1 MTRYRPAPRWL
12 VPLLALLSLLPAR
25 AEQAPEADSEA
36 LLEELRTVTDYD
48 AKAPLDVKTVRA
60 QQRGDVTV
68 TELTY
73 ASPKGGRVPAYLV
86 APPGPGP
93 FAGLVFLHWTQGSKN
108 EFLDEALTLA
118 RAGVV
123 SLLVDAPHVR
133 PAPWRGSLKGAALYD
148 TSLQM
153 LVDLRRA
160 VDLLASRSEVDAQR
174 LGYVGHGQGATTGGA
189 LAGVEP
195 RLRAFVLMSGI
206 GDASQSLRE
215 REPDN
220 EKPVA
225 RARSKEDFAKL
236 VRKMAALDGVVGVG
250 SASPR
255 ALFFQNGRS
264 DPQVTPAQVNTFVD
278 AATLP
283 RLAKVYEGGH
293 ELGEAAR
300 RDRAQWL
307 RTHLGFGEVPAFGP
321 PMIASPTPPELQNI
335 SLPEWTKAR
344 PVLTLPG
351 MEEVRVR
358 RGLTYTRSG
367 GHDYK
372 LDLYVPDAAS
382 LARVPIIVLVHGLLH
397 PDLTPFVRDLP
408 AFAGQARWLATHGYA
423 VALVEL
429 GSPSTGIEKSQW
441 FARVPDLQQR
451 VDAALAFVR
460 KQATTEPLDADRVC
474 LMAMSA
480 GGLWGL
486 APALSKAPAPWLR
499 CAVAWYPMLGGPELP
514 RGAAPL
520 DGLRAANA
528 RKLPPLLVLRAG
540 LDTPPLNA
548 VLDAFVKE
556 ARGRGAPLTLLEL
569 PEGHHGFELTDDV
582 EASREAMR
590 ATARFFEDHLRP

>member
-12 VPLLALLSLLPAR
+12 APLLALLALLPAR
-25 AEQAPEADSEA
+25 AEQAPEPDTGT
-36 LLEELRTVTDYD
+36 LLSELRTVTDYD
-48 AKAPLDVKTVRA
+48 AKTPLDVKTVRT
-60 QQRGDVTV
+60 QRRGDVTV

-86 APPGPGP
+86 TPPGPGP
-93 FAGLVFLHWTQGSKN
+93 FAGLTFLHWGQGSKN
-108 EFLDEALTLA
+108 EFLDEALSLA

-133 PAPWRGSLKGAALYD
+133 PLPWRGSLKGAAIYD

-153 LVDLRRA
+153 LVDMRRA
-160 VDLLASRSEVDAQR
+160 VDLLASRPEVDARR
-174 LGYVGHGQGATTGGA
+174 LGYVGHSMGAMAGGA

-195 RLRAFVLMSGI
+195 RLRAFVLMNGV
-206 GDASQSLRE
+206 GDYSKSIRE
-215 REPDN
+215 MELDN
-220 EKPVA
+220 EKQLA
-225 RARSKEDFAKL
+225 DAMSKEDFAKL
-236 VRKMAALDGVVGVG
+236 VRKMEALDGVVGV
-250 SASPR
+250 SHAAPR

-264 DPQVTPAQVNTFVD
+264 DPWVTAAQVNAFID

-283 RLAKVYEGGH
+283 KLAKVYEGGH

-321 PMIASPTPPELQNI
+321 PMVASPTPPELQGV

-344 PVLTLPG
+344 PVLTIPG
-351 MEEVRVR
+351 MEEVQVR
-358 RGLTYTRSG
+358 RGLTYTRAG

-372 LDLYVPDAAS
+372 LDLYVPDAAAI
-382 LARVPIIVLVHGLLH
+382 ARLPIIVLAHGLLH

-408 AFAGQARWLATHGYA
+408 AFAGQARWLATQGYA

-429 GSPSTGIEKSQW
+429 GSPSTGAEKSQR
-441 FARVPDLQQR
+441 FTRVAELQKR

-460 KQATTEPLDADRVC
+460 KQAATEPLDADRVC
-474 LMAMSA
+474 LMTLSA

-486 APALSKAPAPWLR
+486 APALSKAPASWLR
-499 CAVAWYPMLGGPELP
+499 CAVAWYPLLGSPELP
-514 RGAAPL
+514 RGLAPL
-520 DGLRAANA
+520 DALKAANA

-540 LDTPPLNA
+540 LDAPGLNA
-548 VLDAFVKE
+548 SLDAFVKE
-556 ARGRGAPLTLLEL
+556 ARSRGAPLTLVEL

-582 EASREAMR
+582 EDSREAMR
-590 ATARFFEDHLRP
+590 KTALFFEEHLLQ